1 MFWKAKHSRW
11 RLEDADSL
19 LHLLHR
25 QGRLLP
31 LRIRRK
37 WLLLLPTRW
46 YNDYYL
52 FRIRLIYHE
61 LGYIKILDN
70 VPLILSFG
78 NSNTP
83 PWRRGAV
90 SGARSREVEAGSSSR
105 DPVGAGASAEAREAG
120 AAGAGCP
127 SKEAGA
133 AVAVAVGRRCRRAK
147 RKRERERKQSVRLCC
162 ERRTA
167 R

>member
-1 MFWKAKHSRW
+1 M
-11 RLEDADSL
+11 L
-19 LHLLHR
+19 
-25 QGRLLP
+25 
-31 LRIRRK
+31 
-37 WLLLLPTRW
+37 
-46 YNDYYL
+46 
-52 FRIRLIYHE
+52 
-61 LGYIKILDN
+61 
-70 VPLILSFG
+70 LILSFD
-78 NSNTP
+78 NSNT

-90 SGARSREVEAGSSSR
+90 SGAKSREVEAGSSSR

-133 AVAVAVGRRCRRAK
+133 AVAVAVGRRCRRAE
-147 RKRERERKQSVRLCC
+147 RKRERERGSSLFVCGC